1 MSSPAVDEPIT
12 ALGSW
17 CGLTWRRSSENEGPG
32 SILGENSGNAL
43 GSAIE
48 RGAYSR
54 HSTPQRNRPPPHN
67 CRELV
72 IAGEI
77 ADRGRQAVFV
87 IRDVADGDVAVEAQD
102 AANAT
107 G

>member
-1 MSSPAVDEPIT
+1 MSSPEVDEPIT

-32 SILGENSGNAL
+32 SIFGENSGNAL
-43 GSAIE
+43 GSAIA

-67 CRELV
+67 RGHLV
-72 IAGEI
+72 IAIKVLSCCVGTVW
-77 ADRGRQAVFV
+77 VF
-87 IRDVADGDVAVEAQD
+87 IDQPNRNVALEAE
-102 AANAT
+102 
-107 G
+107 